1 MPTFLRLRQGDRFQ
15 RGPWHLGRWSKP
27 IGIIAVSWVVI
38 ITILFMLPQA
48 GPITWTTFNYAVF
61 AVVAVIGFAGIS
73 WLGSA
78 RNRFPGPPGPGSA
91 EALAAIHDEA
101 SA

>member
-61 AVVAVIGFAGIS
+61 AVVAVIGFARVY

-78 RNRFPGPPGPGSA
+78 RHWVTRPPGPGSGRGTA
-91 EALAAIHDEA
+91 PPERPP
-101 SA
+101 